1 MFFYFKSEY
10 VNRNVGNITIPY
22 PNDTFYFLCMTA
34 IFTLVVIM
42 IISLSSSTS
51 VFLPFL
57 VLTIINV
64 LSNLL
69 FLFLLHTAKNWL
81 HVLFSALET
90 IFVIED
96 ILRTKF
102 STRLPG
108 GKRKVRIESDDDD
121 DEIGDV
127 TAKPSDKTLRI
138 NMVTLNNAIKK
149 NLFR

>member
-1 MFFYFKSEY
+1 
-10 VNRNVGNITIPY
+10 
-22 PNDTFYFLCMTA
+22 
-34 IFTLVVIM
+34 M
-42 IISLSSSTS
+42 IISLSSSSS

-69 FLFLLHTAKNWL
+69 FLFLLHTAKNWF
-81 HVLFSALET
+81 HVFFSALES

-102 STRLPG
+102 STRMPG
-108 GKRKVRIESDDDD
+108 GKRKVRIQSDDDD

-127 TAKPSDKTLRI
+127 TPKPKDKTLRI
-138 NMVTLNNAIKK
+138 NMDTLNNAIKK

>member
-10 VNRNVGNITIPY
+10 VNRHVGNITIPF
-22 PNDTFYFLCMTA
+22 PNDTFYFLCMTV

-42 IISLSSSTS
+42 IISLSSSSS

-81 HVLFSALET
+81 HVFFSALES

-102 STRLPG
+102 STRMPG
-108 GKRKVRIESDDDD
+108 GKRKVRIQSDDDD

-127 TAKPSDKTLRI
+127 TPKPKDKTLRI
-138 NMVTLNNAIKK
+138 NMDTLNNAIKK

>member
-10 VNRNVGNITIPY
+10 VNRHVGNISLPY

-34 IFTLVVIM
+34 IFALIVIM
-42 IISLSSSTS
+42 IISLSSSS
-51 VFLPFL
+51 SNFLPFL
-57 VLTIINV
+57 VLTIVNV
-64 LSNLL
+64 MFNLL

-81 HVLFSALET
+81 HVFFSALET

-102 STRLPG
+102 SSRMPG

-127 TAKPSDKTLRI
+127 TPKASDKTLRI
-138 NMVTLNNAIKK
+138 NMDTLNNALKK
-149 NLFR
+149 NIFR